1 MNELAAA
8 LPGRRV
14 WSVSALLAAVA
25 EVVDAG
31 FPACTVR
38 GEISGFSRAAS
49 GHCYFNLKDPDG
61 GAALRCAMFRRAA
74 QLAGWLPK
82 DGDAVELRGRLAVY
96 EPRGELQFVVE
107 AMQRSGAGALYERF
121 LRLKALLEAEGP
133 VRPGGQARPAA
144 VSASRSASSPRS
156 AARPCTTSPPPWRGA
171 RRMCGWSSIRAWCK
185 ASTRPPPC
193 ARRSPTAAARAEV
206 DVLVVCRGGGSLEDL
221 WAFNDERVVR
231 ALRTTPMPVVSGV
244 GHETDVT
251 LADLAADLRAP
262 TPTAAAELV
271 AAATGPALELLDAH
285 RAALVRRTRS
295 GLEREAQ
302 RLDRIALRLAR
313 PSETLARRG
322 HGLDLLAQRLGA
334 AAGREPG
341 AAPRGDRCRGGAR
354 PQPARARPGAP
365 GRPPRVGGDPPRRG
379 RSEPGAGARLCLA
392 ARCRRPCPVLGR
404 ATAAG
409 SGRAGDAAGRRRRPG
424 GALGPAR
431 RAGGMS
437 RAHGHA
443 ECRECKLP
451 TIFRDAHCPRG
462 TTWNTPCP
470 RCRTRRTR
478 WPRA

>member
-8 LPGRRV
+8 PPGRRV

-31 FPACTVR
+31 FAACTVR

-61 GAALRCAMFRRAA
+61 GAALRCAMFRRAT

-121 LRLKALLEAEGP
+121 LRLKALLDAEGLFDAAAKRALP
-133 VRPGGQARPAA
+133 PFPAA
-144 VSASRSASSPRS
+144 IGVVTSLGG
-156 AARPCTTSPPPWRGA
+156 AALHDVATTL
-171 RRMCGWSSIRAWCK
+171 
-185 ASTRPPPC
+185 
-193 ARRSPTAAARAEV
+193 ARRSPHVRVVVYPSLVQGVDAPAALCAAIATAAARAEV

-313 PSETLARRG
+313 PSETLARRS
-322 HGLDLLAQRLGA
+322 HGLDLLAQRLGSACGRDLARRRA
-334 AAGREPG
+334 AIDAGAARAHTLLARALARQAGRLESAVIRLGAVDPSRVLARGYALLRDGDGHALSSVGQLQPG
-341 AAPRGDRCRGGAR
+341 QA
-354 PQPARARPGAP
+354 
-365 GRPPRVGGDPPRRG
+365 V
-379 RSEPGAGARLCLA
+379 
-392 ARCRRPCPVLGR
+392 R
-404 ATAAG
+404 ATLQD
-409 SGRAGDAAGRRRRPG
+409 GDAGLEVRSVLPA
-424 GALGPAR
+424 GPAQ
-431 RAGGMS
+431 
-437 RAHGHA
+437 
-443 ECRECKLP
+443 
-451 TIFRDAHCPRG
+451 
-462 TTWNTPCP
+462 
-470 RCRTRRTR
+470 
-478 WPRA
+478 